1 MLMDKVMPTLPTR
14 LLGRTDLHVTRLGYG
29 AMEIRG
35 SRTTPALAPSC
46 AAERPG
52 ASRASDAVPRTAG
65 SDTVI
70 VGTLQPEHLEQNLRA
85 LEAGP
90 LPGDMYAEAKRRLD
104 TAAPIRV

>member
-1 MLMDKVMPTLPTR
+1 
-14 LLGRTDLHVTRLGYG
+14 
-29 AMEIRG
+29 
-35 SRTTPALAPSC
+35 
-46 AAERPG
+46 
-52 ASRASDAVPRTAG
+52 VPRTAG

-70 VGTLQPEHLEQNLRA
+70 VGTLQPEHMEQNLRA